1 MYIHFL
7 SQITN
12 REKLSLRGAHCT
24 IPQSQHISLS
34 DERQM
39 CGFSYHTGEQ
49 RIVLTL
55 VQYLVF
61 VITSLEPDFC
71 SCVYGYCWPCGDCL
85 LPPVTKLQ
93 QGNVFTSVCQEFFP
107 QGGLPDRD
115 PTWTDPLPPWTD
127 TPRTEMPLDRDP
139 PRTAGG
145 THPIGMHSCCLDLGS
160 IGFPVFCLL
169 FLSITF
175 GVCA

>member
-39 CGFSYHTGEQ
+39 CGFSYHTVEQ

-107 QGGLPDRD
+107 QGGSTWQRPHLDRPPPSQDRQPPDRD
-115 PTWTDPLPPWTD
+115 APGLRPPSYSNE
-127 TPRTEMPLDRDP
+127 RAVR
-139 PRTAGG
+139 
-145 THPIGMHSCCLDLGS
+145 I
-160 IGFPVFCLL
+160 LL
-169 FLSITF
+169 ECILVAWI
-175 GVCA
+175 